1 MSAGPDEASEKLSV
15 MRRYNSMG
23 WSVYEECYREE
34 QIPKLAEALRWLET
48 RGCRVVLDLG
58 CGTGLSVEVFKSVPA
73 ALVGLDFS
81 SAMLSKALE
90 RFRGPWAHLV
100 LSDADYQPFRPAVFD
115 GAVAVTLLNNMPCPE
130 KTLKELLRVLREGS
144 RVSVTGLKKCF
155 SMEGLRSLLEGCGF
169 RVHEVL
175 DEGLRDYVAFCTSTS
190 FEAMDRAFSTT
201 SIGVLPNIVAIGSLP
216 QPPR

>member
-1 MSAGPDEASEKLSV
+1 

-34 QIPKLAEALRWLET
+34 QIPKLAEAFRWLET
-48 RGCRVVLDLG
+48 RERQVVLDLG
-58 CGTGLSVEVFKSVPA
+58 CGTGLSMDVLRDRSPV
-73 ALVGLDFS
+73 LVGLDFS
-81 SAMLSKALE
+81 SAMLTKALE

-100 LSDADYQPFRPAVFD
+100 LSDADYQPFRPRVFD
-115 GAVAVTLLNNMPCPE
+115 GAVAVTLLNNMPNPRR
-130 KTLKELLRVLREGS
+130 TLMELLRVLKEGS

-155 SMEGLRSLLEGCGF
+155 SVEELRALLEGCGF
-169 RVHEVL
+169 RVRRVL
-175 DEGLRDYVAFCTSTS
+175 DGKLKDYVAFCTSTS

-201 SIGVLPNIVAIGSLP
+201 SIGVLPNMVAIGSLP